1 MKNVIKLLFLIS
13 ASAVAFASQEVP
25 SNSLGVI
32 VADQMTQG
40 QLVWLKG
47 RVGTA
52 IYRFSDPDGRNCTM
66 ELPVAIG
73 SVSDSG
79 LGISE
84 TKGFTLYVVSE
95 KLNQAIL
102 LGQRINSKK
111 WRFSLNASESSIDG
125 FISGGI
131 GADEGFILNS
141 KRRWISWLM
150 GEETKLECS

>member
-1 MKNVIKLLFLIS
+1 MKNVIKLLFLCS
-13 ASAVAFASQEVP
+13 ASAVAVASQEVP

-47 RVGTA
+47 RVGNA
-52 IYRFSDPDGRNCTM
+52 IYRFSDPDGRDCNM

-95 KLNQAIL
+95 QLNQAIQH
-102 LGQRINSKK
+102 GQRINSKN
-111 WRFSLNASESSIDG
+111 WRFSLNASDSPIDG
-125 FISGGI
+125 FITGGI

-141 KRRWISWLM
+141 KIRWVSWLM
-150 GEETKLECS
+150 GEEPKIECS

>member
-1 MKNVIKLLFLIS
+1 MKNVIKLLFLCS
-13 ASAVAFASQEVP
+13 ASAVAVASQQVP

-47 RVGTA
+47 RVGNA
-52 IYRFSDPDGRNCTM
+52 IYRFSDPDGRDCTM

-79 LGISE
+79 LGFSE

-95 KLNQAIL
+95 KLNHAIQR
-102 LGQRINSKK
+102 GQRINSEK
-111 WRFSLNASESSIDG
+111 WRFSPNVSDSPIDG
-125 FISGGI
+125 FIAGGI
-131 GADEGFILNS
+131 SKDEGFILNS

-150 GEETKLECS
+150 GEEPKLECS